1 MQIVISVLLQ
11 LLPQR
16 VLLFSLSHRAPLGG
30 TAEGSINI
38 LSLSIYEQS
47 PSSFLL
53 CQLVI
58 TLAPTCDLKAAAIK
72 LRQWYNR
79 GRWHE
84 NQGYLFLSLIV
95 PLVPLHVQSKHLPF
109 LLAISL
115 LLCLS
120 NLRIWCRP

>member
-1 MQIVISVLLQ
+1 MQIVISALLQ

-30 TAEGSINI
+30 TAGGSINI

-84 NQGYLFLSLIV
+84 NQGYLFLSLICALGASSRAVQTSTV
-95 PLVPLHVQSKHLPF
+95 PFSHISVVVSVQS
-109 LLAISL
+109 
-115 LLCLS
+115 
-120 NLRIWCRP
+120 